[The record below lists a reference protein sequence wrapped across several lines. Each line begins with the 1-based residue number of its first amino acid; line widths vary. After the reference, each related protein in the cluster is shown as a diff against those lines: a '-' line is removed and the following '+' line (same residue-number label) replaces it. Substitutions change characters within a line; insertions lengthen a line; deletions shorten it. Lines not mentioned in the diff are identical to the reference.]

1 MKRMLKALSSRRAS
15 TLIAALAIAALAGC
29 STLPGVGPSTSQV
42 NEAGGDPGAG
52 ASFIQV
58 VDVDYKVAQRL
69 QAQRSLRLFS
79 ETLGSAP
86 QLSMVIGVGDA
97 LEINLWEAPPAT
109 LFASGSGTELRGST
123 SGSRAVV
130 FPEQMI
136 DRDGNV
142 MVPFAGRIAAA
153 GRSIPQIE
161 ADIVKRLK
169 GKANQPEVIV
179 RRVKNASASVTVV
192 GEVANSVKLPLM
204 PGGERLLDALAAAG
218 GVRQPVNKMTLQ
230 ITRGNDFYSLPM
242 QTVVRDP
249 RQNVELRAGDVVTA
263 ISQSLSFT
271 ALGSTNKNEEINF
284 EAQGIT
290 LAQALGRAGGLNDS
304 RSDPRGVFI
313 FRYEPQ
319 TALDWPKRP
328 VATTVDG
335 LVPVIYSVNLREPS
349 SFFVM
354 QNFAVNDKDVIYVS
368 NAPAAELQ
376 KFLNLVLSVA
386 YPVLT
391 ATQLTR

>member
-1 MKRMLKALSSRRAS
+1 MFFFRRAS
-15 TLIAALAIAALAGC
+15 TLAAAIAVAAVAGC
-29 STLPGVGPSTSQV
+29 SALPNVGPSTSRV
-42 NEAGGDPGAG
+42 DEAGGEAGAG
-52 ASFIQV
+52 AAFIQV
-58 VDVDYKVAQRL
+58 VDVDYRVAQRL
-69 QAQRSLRLFS
+69 RAQRSLRLFS

-86 QLSMVIGVGDA
+86 PPSMVIGVGDA

-109 LFASGSGTELRGST
+109 LFTSGSGAELRGST

-161 ADIVKRLK
+161 AEIVKRLK

-192 GEVANSVKLPLM
+192 GEVANSIKLPLM

-242 QTVVRDP
+242 QTIIRDP
-249 RQNVELRAGDVVTA
+249 RQNVELQAGDVVTA

-271 ALGSTNKNEEINF
+271 ALGSTTKNEEINF

-290 LAQALGRAGGLNDS
+290 LAQALGRAGGLNDA

-313 FRYEPQ
+313 FRYEPK

-328 VATTVDG
+328 VATTADG

-354 QNFAVNDKDVIYVS
+354 QNFAVNDKDVLYVS

-391 ATQLTR
+391 ATQLAR